1 MNDVKTYIVNANG
14 WVAGKYRKAGDP
26 VSLTAR
32 QAQYENVTLAT
43 DDGPE
48 VKLVGSL
55 DDPLVKSTG
64 ITTKEKSETAKRKPR
79 KK

>member
-1 MNDVKTYIVNANG
+1 MNNLQTYTVKTDG

-32 QAQYENVTLAT
+32 QAQYENVTLET

-48 VKLVGSL
+48 VKLTGSL
-55 DDPLVKSTG
+55 DDPLVKKTG
-64 ITTKEKSETAKRKPR
+64 LAAKEKVEAVKRSKS